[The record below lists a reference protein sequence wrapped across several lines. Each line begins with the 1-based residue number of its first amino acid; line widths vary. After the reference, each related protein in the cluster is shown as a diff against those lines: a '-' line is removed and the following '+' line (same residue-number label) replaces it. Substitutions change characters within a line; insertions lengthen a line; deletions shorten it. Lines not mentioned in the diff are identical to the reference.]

1 MITRRTVLAGAAALP
16 FIRTASAAEDW
27 KAKYPEITF
36 AVIPAENGSGV
47 TERYTPFVN
56 YLSKELG
63 IKVSLRVAND
73 YAAVIEGQRA
83 GNIQIGYYGP
93 ASFSRALA
101 HRRQDRCLRD
111 RRQFR
116 RLEGLLFGVLCARQ
130 EPLPEARGS
139 EGQELG
145 LVDPNS
151 TSGNNMPR
159 FKMNQMGIDP
169 DTFFSQVVFTGSHE
183 NAVLALAQGT
193 VDVCANWWNA
203 ENDSNLTR
211 MLAKNMVKSSDG
223 KPLTKDDF
231 RIIVKSD
238 LIINSPYAYL
248 GPAGRHEGRDQE
260 GVPGSR
266 RQGQGSFAKLSDGKN
281 LPWQPVTN
289 ADYDKTVELIKFV
302 DTLRKKKSL
311 IGHACRRGPW
321 RPLHDGRPCGRPMDR
336 VGLRC
341 RRS

>member
-1 MITRRTVLAGAAALP
+1 MITRRTVLAGAASLP
-16 FIRTASAAEDW
+16 FVRIASAAEDW

-63 IKVSLRVAND
+63 IKVTLRVAND

-93 ASFSRALA
+93 ASFSRARLTGVKTDAFVIDVNSDGSKGYYSVFYVLA
-101 HRRQDRCLRD
+101 GSPYQK
-111 RRQFR
+111 
-116 RLEGLLFGVLCARQ
+116 LEDLKGKN
-130 EPLPEARGS
+130 
-139 EGQELG
+139 LG

-169 DTFFSQVVFTGSHE
+169 DSYFSQVVFTGSHE

-203 ENDSNLTR
+203 DNDSNLTR

-223 KPLTKDDF
+223 KQLTKDDF
-231 RIIVKSD
+231 RIILKSD

-248 GPAGRHEGRDQE
+248 SELPEDMKAAIRKAFLEAADKDKE
-260 GVPGSR
+260 A
-266 RQGQGSFAKLSDGKN
+266 FAKLSDGKN
-281 LPWQPVTN
+281 RPWQPIAN
-289 ADYDKTVELIKFV
+289 EDYNKTIDLIKFV
-302 DTLRKKKSL
+302 DSLRKKAS
-311 IGHACRRGPW
+311 
-321 RPLHDGRPCGRPMDR
+321 
-336 VGLRC
+336 
-341 RRS
+341 